1 MKISKY
7 IIPILVVAAL
17 FSGYFLRTAF
27 TQPTTSVSFI
37 DSKVEAKIVCIV
49 DGVKCKG
56 TANFFTKMM
65 SALPG
70 IVSIETFATEH
81 KVIISYDPQSLDR
94 DDIKSVIE
102 QLIPLRDGTSRQVFT
117 CLSMKEI

>member
-7 IIPILVVAAL
+7 IMPILVVAAL

-94 DDIKSVIE
+94 DDIKSAIE